1 MTDFNKHTR
10 VTFCFSHRC
19 THFFVFVNIVL
30 FIPSPKPRWRRETR
44 IKSVAGRPQGE
55 VAYYAPCG
63 KKLRQYPDVMKVP
76 GPHGLTARFESV
88 IQILLGKKMSR
99 FVCNS
104 DYCGMVYD
112 LSRKDFF
119 PPLITAKPLIHIA
132 QRNAYVSG
140 FVLYYLC
147 YCSSCPSK
155 PPPHASTLPAFCDHN
170 SDR

>member
-88 IQILLGKKMSR
+88 IQILLGKKMSS

-104 DYCGMVYD
+104 DYAGWFMIYHGRIF
-112 LSRKDFF
+112 S
-119 PPLITAKPLIHIA
+119 PL
-132 QRNAYVSG
+132 
-140 FVLYYLC
+140 
-147 YCSSCPSK
+147 
-155 PPPHASTLPAFCDHN
+155 
-170 SDR
+170 